1 MITGGVQLILL
12 VWAASV
18 CGLLERVGEPRKT

>member
-1 MITGGVQLILL
+1 VLTGGVQLILL

-18 CGLLERVGEPRKT
+18 AGLLERVRLDGRH